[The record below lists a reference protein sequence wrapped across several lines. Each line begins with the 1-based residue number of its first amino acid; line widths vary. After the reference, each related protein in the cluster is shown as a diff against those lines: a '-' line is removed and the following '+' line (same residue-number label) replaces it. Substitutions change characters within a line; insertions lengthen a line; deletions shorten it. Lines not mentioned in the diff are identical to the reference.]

1 MKMRYLKSIVM
12 VAFLSLAAILVLDSC
27 SSSKKTTTR
36 KGDASIATNAPD
48 YKRIKK
54 EINTKGSE
62 FYYPELLRRFEAA
75 DTTLTAEQI
84 HYFYY
89 GTATRPEFDPFQS
102 EHVAYAL
109 LKEELKGD
117 TLTEENWK
125 QAAEIVEK
133 YLDEDPTNLGFHIYK
148 QNVYF
153 ELYGEESEEAYN
165 AYIQVVMLYSAIAST
180 GDGKSQETAFHVI
193 CVSDEYAL
201 MRMFGFSPKSQA
213 LLEKKG
219 RSYDR
224 MDLEENEYGLEA
236 LYFDITVSFEAMNK
250 MFGH

>member
-1 MKMRYLKSIVM
+1 MDAVIKNTFAEVFINGKHFFSLQAADFEDADNGFWYT
-12 VAFLSLAAILVLDSC
+12 AFKNVVIEGDKARAQLSERAVDLIKRAA
-27 SSSKKTTTR
+27 KKYT
-36 KGDASIATNAPD
+36 DASDI
-48 YKRIKK
+48 
-54 EINTKGSE
+54 
-62 FYYPELLRRFEAA
+62 
-75 DTTLTAEQI
+75 
-84 HYFYY
+84 
-89 GTATRPEFDPFQS
+89 
-102 EHVAYAL
+102 
-109 LKEELKGD
+109 
-117 TLTEENWK
+117 
-125 QAAEIVEK
+125 IVEVAAS
-133 YLDEDPTNLGFHIYK
+133 DIIPVTTE
-148 QNVYF
+148 Q
-153 ELYGEESEEAYN
+153 EESEEAYN

>member
-1 MKMRYLKSIVM
+1 MRYLKSIVT
-12 VAFLSLAAILVLDSC
+12 VVFLSMAVLLVFDSC
-27 SSSKKTTTR
+27 STSKKTATR
-36 KGDASIATNAPD
+36 KGDASITANAPD

-75 DTTLTAEQI
+75 DTTLTTEQL

-89 GTATRPEFDPFQS
+89 GTATRPEYDPYKS
-102 EHVAYAL
+102 DHVAYAM
-109 LKEELKGD
+109 LKETLKGD
-117 TLTEENWK
+117 TLTEENWQ
-125 QAAEIVEK
+125 QAVEIVDK
-133 YLDEDPTNLGFHIYK
+133 YLKDDPTNLRFHMYK
-148 QNVYF
+148 QNVYS

-165 AYIQVVMLYSAIAST
+165 AYIQVVMLYSAIVST

-193 CVSDEYAL
+193 CVPDEYAL
-201 MRMFGFSPKSQA
+201 MGMFGLVPKGQA
-213 LLEKKG
+213 LLEKNG

>member
-1 MKMRYLKSIVM
+1 MKKVASILL
-12 VAFLSLAAILVLDSC
+12 VASLVLTSLFVLDSC
-27 SSSKKTTTR
+27 STSR
-36 KGDASIATNAPD
+36 KVANNVAANAPN
-48 YKRIKK
+48 YKQIKK
-54 EINTKGSE
+54 AVETKGSE

-109 LKEELKGD
+109 LKGELKGD

-148 QNVYF
+148 QNVYY

-193 CVSDEYAL
+193 CVPDEYAL
-201 MRMFGFSPKSQA
+201 MEMFGLLPKSQA
-213 LLEKKG
+213 LMEKHG

-224 MDLEENEYGLEA
+224 MDLEENEFGLEA
-236 LYFDITVSFEAMNK
+236 LYFDITICMKALDK
-250 MFGH
+250 MFGN

>member
-1 MKMRYLKSIVM
+1 MKKVASILL
-12 VAFLSLAAILVLDSC
+12 VASLVLTSLFVLDSC
-27 SSSKKTTTR
+27 STSR
-36 KGDASIATNAPD
+36 KAANNVASNAPN
-48 YKRIKK
+48 YNQIKK
-54 EINTKGSE
+54 AVETKGSE

-117 TLTEENWK
+117 TFTEENWK

-201 MRMFGFSPKSQA
+201 MRMFGLSPKSQA